1 MTTPTRRVRYRLALR
16 NTFFIPPVDTA
27 HDSNPIGNGPEMQ
40 NIFVRA
46 IEEEIGV
53 GPVAKM
59 QAALGDLVGREVK
72 PSPKAVSGVA
82 AVVDS
87 LVRRG
92 ASLSELKNVIQE
104 LEQLHNFLDAEGQ
117 RLEQE
122 ISEYV
127 QLKKSTVSSTR
138 LIADNLLHW
147 KES

>member
-1 MTTPTRRVRYRLALR
+1 MS
-16 NTFFIPPVDTA
+16 PVDA
-27 HDSNPIGNGPEMQ
+27 ARDSNRTENGEKMQ

-46 IEEEIGV
+46 IEEDGV

-59 QAALGDLVGREVK
+59 QAALGDLVAPEVK
-72 PSPKAVSGVA
+72 PTPTAVSGVGA
-82 AVVDS
+82 AIDS
-87 LVRRG
+87 FVQRG

>member
-1 MTTPTRRVRYRLALR
+1 MS
-16 NTFFIPPVDTA
+16 PVDA
-27 HDSNPIGNGPEMQ
+27 DRHSNRTGNGPEMQ

-46 IEEEIGV
+46 IEEDVGV

-59 QAALGDLVGREVK
+59 QAALGDLVASEVK
-72 PSPKAVSGVA
+72 PSPIALSA
-82 AVVDS
+82 AAASVDS
-87 LVRRG
+87 FVQRG

-104 LEQLHNFLDAEGQ
+104 LEQFYNFLDGEGQ

-147 KES
+147 KKS